1 MPMRKADLAAF
12 LAARTADQA
21 NGPVGNL
28 SGRPRRF
35 TPPRVGRVRN
45 GARPIRNIPCRNID

>member
-1 MPMRKADLAAF
+1 MRKTDLAAF
-12 LAARTADQA
+12 LAARTAGRA

-35 TPPRVGRVRN
+35 TPPRVDGARN
-45 GARPIRNIPCRNID
+45 GARPIRNIPRRNT

>member
-1 MPMRKADLAAF
+1 MRKADLAAF